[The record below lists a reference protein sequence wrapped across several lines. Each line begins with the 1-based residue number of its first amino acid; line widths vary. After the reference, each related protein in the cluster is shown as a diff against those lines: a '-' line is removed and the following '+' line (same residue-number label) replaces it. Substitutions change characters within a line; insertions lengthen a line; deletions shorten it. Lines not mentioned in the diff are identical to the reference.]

1 MEEQPSP
8 EHRGSPLA
16 FLPAG
21 TRPEA
26 RGLEVSEPKCHCQLK
41 RSRNLLPTQ
50 EWQLSWVSP
59 PWLELQQATCG
70 SHEDNCPRWRV
81 LSGGRAQ
88 ALLRA
93 THSSERTYGSKMP
106 MGGVGG
112 RSLPSAMI
120 CSKVMSV

>member
-1 MEEQPSP
+1 MARAAESRLWVTWGQ
-8 EHRGSPLA
+8 
-16 FLPAG
+16 LP
-21 TRPEA
+21 
-26 RGLEVSEPKCHCQLK
+26 KWH
-41 RSRNLLPTQ
+41 
-50 EWQLSWVSP
+50 
-59 PWLELQQATCG
+59 
-70 SHEDNCPRWRV
+70 V